1 MSLVPDVCTNV
12 ADWKL
17 SKKTHKPFHD
27 TNWNKASFK
36 LNKTLDG
43 LQQVRQL
50 ETHQNPSSNSF
61 LHVCEMYQLPTT
73 AKKKQPPTYRT
84 TEHWPWNHSPKK
96 TRVHPCFFLTTRWV
110 SLGHVSVNSFAST
123 GHWSAPH
130 REKRR
135 GFTYGNLW
143 KWNSPKGN
151 LRNLTKKHLQMVEVL
166 RTLRLLV
173 VFWDFLF
180 NLPGKAPTLNSKSL
194 VVISWW
200 LCG

>member
-1 MSLVPDVCTNV
+1 MTRIETRQASSWTKPWTDSNKFVNLKLTRIHHPIPFFMSAKCINY
-12 ADWKL
+12 
-17 SKKTHKPFHD
+17 
-27 TNWNKASFK
+27 
-36 LNKTLDG
+36 
-43 LQQVRQL
+43 Q
-50 ETHQNPSSNSF
+50 
-61 LHVCEMYQLPTT
+61 QLP
-73 AKKKQPPTYRT
+73 KKKQPPTYRT

>member
-73 AKKKQPPTYRT
+73 AKKKTATNISNHRTLTMKPFTKKNTGPPVLFSDNSMGLAGSRLGQFIRLNRSLISSSQRK
-84 TEHWPWNHSPKK
+84 TERFHLWKPMEVKFTEGKPEKPHKKTPPNGWSPKNVAIVG
-96 TRVHPCFFLTTRWV
+96 RFLGFFV
-110 SLGHVSVNSFAST
+110 
-123 GHWSAPH
+123 
-130 REKRR
+130 
-135 GFTYGNLW
+135 
-143 KWNSPKGN
+143 
-151 LRNLTKKHLQMVEVL
+151 
-166 RTLRLLV
+166 
-173 VFWDFLF
+173 
-180 NLPGKAPTLNSKSL
+180 
-194 VVISWW
+194 
-200 LCG
+200 